1 MSDAEKTPCVTV
13 SISRKRN
20 DNNYG
25 HLEASAFLCNVPI
38 GADREMI
45 ESMVQTADVCF
56 DALKSH
62 VLDQVRSA
70 AEKAA

>member
-1 MSDAEKTPCVTV
+1 MTTEEKTPCVTV

-20 DNNYG
+20 DSNYG

-38 GADREMI
+38 GADKELI
-45 ESMVQTADVCF
+45 ETMVQTADDCF
-56 DALKSH
+56 DVLKSH